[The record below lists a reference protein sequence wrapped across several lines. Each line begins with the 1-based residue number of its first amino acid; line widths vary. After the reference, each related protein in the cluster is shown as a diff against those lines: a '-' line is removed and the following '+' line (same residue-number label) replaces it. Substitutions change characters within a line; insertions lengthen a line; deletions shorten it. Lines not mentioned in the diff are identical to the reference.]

1 MGEFGW
7 MGMACVCGN
16 LHWGIG
22 VECGVGNYLFLE
34 ERFFFSEFLIL
45 FLFSKIGSSAW
56 ETESFPHAHKKN
68 RMVLK

>member
-45 FLFSKIGSSAW
+45 FFTLDLI
-56 ETESFPHAHKKN
+56 
-68 RMVLK
+68 